1 MAPSCGRGQA
11 AGGKGAAELEPGGAK
26 FLRMRQ
32 QRTLRQTIGCAGVGL
47 HSGAR
52 VAVTLRPAA
61 EGFGIRFRRVDRPGS
76 PAIAARP
83 GHAQAIDGVVCLVG
97 QGGGTVRMVEH
108 LMAALAACEIDNI
121 LVELRGAELPAMDGS
136 ALPFVRLMEC
146 AGTVEQSQPVARLEV
161 LKPIEAVSAAGFA
174 RLEPASELVL
184 SLADDVADGL
194 PACSA
199 PSASDWSMRDLVSAR
214 EPACIEDGCEVR
226 AEEISR
232 HQMLDALGG
241 LALVPAH
248 IEGHYIERNADATL
262 RCALLQAL
270 VSDRDSYV
278 LAGIERDLLEPQ
290 TPAALLRAS

>member
-83 GHAQAIDGVVCLVG
+83 GHAVRPSTVSFASPARAAI
-97 QGGGTVRMVEH
+97 TVRMVEH

-161 LKPIEAVSAAGFA
+161 LRPIEAVSA
-174 RLEPASELVL
+174 EAS
-184 SLADDVADGL
+184 
-194 PACSA
+194 
-199 PSASDWSMRDLVSAR
+199 
-214 EPACIEDGCEVR
+214 
-226 AEEISR
+226 
-232 HQMLDALGG
+232 LGST
-241 LALVPAH
+241 
-248 IEGHYIERNADATL
+248 R
-262 RCALLQAL
+262 
-270 VSDRDSYV
+270 
-278 LAGIERDLLEPQ
+278 
-290 TPAALLRAS
+290 RASWRCRSRIGVPGGCPPSR